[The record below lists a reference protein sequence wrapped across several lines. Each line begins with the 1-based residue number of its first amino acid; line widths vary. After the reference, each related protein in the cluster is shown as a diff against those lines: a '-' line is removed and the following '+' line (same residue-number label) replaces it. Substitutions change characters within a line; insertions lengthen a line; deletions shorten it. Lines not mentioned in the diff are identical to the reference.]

1 MAAAPDIS
9 AYQETALFLATA
21 GVVVPLLQRL
31 KLSPVLGF
39 LLAGVALGPFGLGR
53 FADALPG
60 LGLLTIRRAEQ
71 IAPLADFGV
80 ALLLFMIGLEL
91 SWERL
96 LRMRRWVFGLG
107 GAQVVVCTALL
118 AAGAVIAGQP
128 LAAALLLGAGLAL
141 SPTAV
146 VTSVLGER
154 GETQTRGARVAL
166 SVLLFQD
173 LAVAPILAALPFL
186 AHAGK
191 GGSPTAVI
199 SAIAWAVL
207 GVLLIVICGRL
218 VLRPLMHLVAR
229 TRQREFF
236 MAACLLVILA
246 TGLAAAAA
254 GLSMA
259 LGAFLAGLLLSE
271 TEYRRQVEVAI
282 DPFRR
287 LFLGLFFLT
296 IGVALDLS
304 VLARAPLAVLGVAGT
319 LVLIKAPV
327 TAGLARLFGAPVPAA
342 LRAGLVLAP
351 AGEFAFVLLG
361 AATPLGLIPQE
372 AARIAVAGVT
382 LSLFLTPLLAA
393 LGARL
398 ARRTTPLETAPD
410 PPELSETEVPRV
422 LIVGY
427 GRVGRLV
434 GEMLEAH
441 DQPFLALD
449 SDAGLAARASREGRP
464 VYWGDAADPDLLVR
478 CGIDR
483 APALVVTLDSPEAAE
498 AVVIAARALRPDL
511 TLVARARDAAHAA
524 RLYELGATDA
534 VPETVEASLQLAENT
549 LLDIGKPAGFVIA
562 SIHERR
568 EQYRELFRK
577 SSTHGREPRA
587 VRRTIARRGEAS

>member
-1 MAAAPDIS
+1 MATAPDTS

-39 LLAGVALGPFGLGR
+39 LLAGVALGPWGLGR
-53 FADALPG
+53 FAEALPG
-60 LGLLTIRRAEQ
+60 LGLFTIRRAEQ
-71 IAPLADFGV
+71 IGPLADFGV

-107 GAQVVVCTALL
+107 GAQVVVCTGLL
-118 AAGAVIAGQP
+118 ALGAVIGGQTV
-128 LAAALLLGAGLAL
+128 AASLLLGAGLAL

-154 GETQTRGARVAL
+154 GETQTRGARIAL

-186 AHAGK
+186 AHAGR
-191 GGSPTAVI
+191 GGSGTAVI
-199 SAIAWAVL
+199 TGIATAIL
-207 GVLLIVICGRL
+207 GVAVIVVCGRL

-282 DPFRR
+282 DPFRG
-287 LFLGLFFLT
+287 LFLGLFFIT
-296 IGVALDLS
+296 IGVSLDLS
-304 VLARAPLAVLGVAGT
+304 VLARAPLAVLGVAAGLM
-319 LVLIKAPV
+319 LVKAPV
-327 TAGLARLFGAPVPAA
+327 TSILARLFGAPLAAA
-342 LRAGLVLAP
+342 LRSSLLLAP
-351 AGEFAFVLLG
+351 AGEFAFLLLG
-361 AATPLGLIPQE
+361 AAAPLGLIPPE

-382 LSLFLTPLLAA
+382 LSLFLTPLLAE

-398 ARRTTPLETAPD
+398 ARRATPLEAAPA
-410 PPELSETEVPRV
+410 PPELTETETPRV

-434 GEMLEAH
+434 GEMLAEH

-449 SDAGLAARASREGRP
+449 ADAALAARASREGRP

-478 CGIDR
+478 CGIAQ
-483 APALVVTLDSPEAAE
+483 APALVVTLDSPETAE

-511 TLVARARDAAHAA
+511 ILISRARDATHAA

-587 VRRTIARRGEAS
+587 VRRTVVRRGDG